1 MTPDLTGRRVVLA
14 TRNAHKVAELRRILA
29 SAGLDVELVSVETY
43 PGAPEVAE
51 TGDSFEAN
59 ALLKAH
65 AIAAATGEIAI
76 ADDSG
81 LAVDALNGMPGI
93 FSARWSGDLC
103 PDPAKRD
110 DANLRLL
117 LSQVSDVP
125 DERRGASFVCAA
137 AAAFPDGTDIV
148 THGRVFGSLGREPHG
163 SNGFGYDPIF
173 VPTAHDRTTAEMSAD
188 EKDAISHRGEAFR
201 KLARMLAGEPAAT
214 RLDAAPSSTH
224 SLSADSSS
232 TPSSPDVG

>member
-1 MTPDLTGRRVVLA
+1 MTAQTNDLAGRRVVLA
-14 TRNAHKVAELRRILA
+14 TRNAHKLTELRRILA
-29 SAGLDVELVSVETY
+29 AACLDVELVSVEAY
-43 PGAPEVAE
+43 PDAPEVAE

-59 ALLKAH
+59 ALLKAR
-65 AIAAATGEIAI
+65 AIAAATDQIAI

-103 PDPAKRD
+103 PDPANRD
-110 DANLRLL
+110 DANLRLV
-117 LSQVSDVP
+117 LSQVDDVP

-137 AAAFPDGTDIV
+137 AVVFPDGVDIV
-148 THGRVFGSLGREPHG
+148 THGRVFGSLIRAPRG

-173 VPTAHDRTTAEMSAD
+173 VPTGQDRTTAEMSAD

-201 KLARMLAGEPAAT
+201 KLARMLGGEPAAT
-214 RLDAAPSSTH
+214 RFRTGPSS
-224 SLSADSSS
+224 DRSSS
-232 TPSSPDVG
+232 ARSSSDLG